1 MSRPDPRLWC
11 LWGAVLAVLLGCA
24 AQVPARSPAPAPA
37 PATAFARAAD
47 GPVGTRAAADPRVS
61 PERGPSCA
69 PGDPDRG
76 RVPALPLRGP
86 GDHGCTPLA
95 RCAPE
100 QVEHA
105 RGAPVRAPARGPD
118 RAAPGPLELSVM
130 RV

>member
-1 MSRPDPRLWC
+1 MSRPGPRLWC
-11 LWGAVLAVLLGCA
+11 LLGAVLAVLLGCA
-24 AQVPARSPAPAPA
+24 AQGPAQPPGPAAA
-37 PATAFARAAD
+37 SASAFARAAD
-47 GPVGTRAAADPRVS
+47 GSHAAAAPHAVPD
-61 PERGPSCA
+61 RGPSCA

-86 GDHGCTPLA
+86 GDHGCTPLE
-95 RCAPE
+95 RCVPE